1 MNAESHE
8 GVVSFEQQPSGRET
22 VMLGR
27 VQVGEISHTADP
39 RGRFKMCFRL
49 LLPDSAA
56 VPWQPATDRDAAR
69 SGVLRHINDWLNAAD
84 VRPNGTTDGQ

>member
-1 MNAESHE
+1 MDGESHE
-8 GVVSFEQQPSGRET
+8 GVVSFEPQPSGRET

-27 VQVGEISHTADP
+27 VQVGEIAHAADP

-56 VPWQPATDRDAAR
+56 APWQPAADRDAAR
-69 SGVLRHINDWLNAAD
+69 RGVLVHINDWLNAAD
-84 VRPNGTTDGQ
+84 VRPNGTSHAE